1 MQPFQYRTAFLI
13 LSVSGAIAVLLG
25 AFGAHALKNL
35 VSEDSIQVWKTASF
49 YHFVHVLA
57 ALTSLLLPGNER
69 NKKWAYLLFFWGTV
83 CFSGSLYLL
92 STLDVHHLPISFLG
106 PVTPLGGLLLTGGW
120 LVMAWSQYHVDHQ
133 MTDPSS

>member
-1 MQPFQYRTAFLI
+1 MYTSPYRTAFLI
-13 LSVSGAIAVLLG
+13 LSISGAIAVLLG

-57 ALTSLLLPGNER
+57 ALLCLVLPGR
-69 NKKWAYLLFFWGTV
+69 RRHKRWAYHLFLWGTV

-92 STLDVHHLPISFLG
+92 STTAAHQLSVSFLG
-106 PVTPLGGLLLTGGW
+106 PITPIGGLLLTTAW
-120 LVMAWSQYHVDHQ
+120 LLMAWSIYQGDTERVDS
-133 MTDPSS
+133 PA